1 MSLEIALRTH
11 LLSKSAITTLVS
23 QRVVFGDIRESV
35 EELPHIAFKIDDSDW
50 QSTLDGV
57 AVDLQFPSVEF
68 EVRAEDPGNLATLA
82 NLIRRALVEM
92 ETGASIITT
101 NEGTIVIESAEI
113 LDGGTDLSPLK
124 LVEDDNT
131 IEVLRRSVL
140 VQIAFRYSVA
150 AVS

>member
-11 LLSKSAITTLVS
+11 LLSKTSITALVS

-35 EELPHIAFKIDDSDW
+35 EALPHIAFKADDSDW
-50 QSTLDGV
+50 MSTLDGT
-57 AVDLQFPSVEF
+57 AVDLQYPIYEF
-68 EVRAEDPGNLATLA
+68 EVRAEEPGNLETLA
-82 NLIRRALVEM
+82 NLIRRALVEL
-92 ETGASIITT
+92 ETGASIVTT
-101 NEGTIVIESAEI
+101 NVGTVEIEEVEI
-113 LDGGTDLSPLK
+113 LDGGSDSPPVK

-140 VQIAFRYSVA
+140 AQIGFKYSVA